1 MELLALKSAQEK
13 LSQKGYRVGTL
24 ALNGELMVAA
34 NDVWL
39 TVEEFQALAD
49 GTITVDELFR
59 KHRG

>member
-24 ALNGELMVAA
+24 ALHGELMVAV
-34 NDVWL
+34 NDLWM
-39 TVEEFQALAD
+39 TVDEIQALAD
-49 GTITVDELFR
+49 GTVVFDELYR